1 MHMCYFVQYG
11 QLDYA
16 QKGLVKG
23 NVNRTHAAMNPYLLS
38 QSHYSFHTLQTA
50 VAIMEA
56 CSVMVVQK
64 ARNSQAHVHGKARTT
79 CLYNV
84 NLWRSSEDYKHNFL
98 CINLIK
104 KNNNLD

>member
-1 MHMCYFVQYG
+1 
-11 QLDYA
+11 
-16 QKGLVKG
+16 
-23 NVNRTHAAMNPYLLS
+23 
-38 QSHYSFHTLQTA
+38 
-50 VAIMEA
+50 
-56 CSVMVVQK
+56 MVVQT
-64 ARNSQAHVHGKARTT
+64 ARNSWAHVHGKARTT